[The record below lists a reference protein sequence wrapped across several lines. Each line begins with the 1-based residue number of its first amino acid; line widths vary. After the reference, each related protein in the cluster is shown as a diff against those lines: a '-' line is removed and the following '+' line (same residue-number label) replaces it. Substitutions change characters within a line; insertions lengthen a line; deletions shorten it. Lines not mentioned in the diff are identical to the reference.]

1 MKRLLAV
8 VVGVILSGSVDA
20 APMKM
25 YEYCERFRF
34 VTDMN
39 RDGAFTISDIWLL
52 VKTAWLLP
60 SNFWM
65 IVLHDVDATVAT
77 FLEIDCGTGQGVG
90 GALFSLL
97 IWGGLLGELARLVIS
112 FNER

>member
-1 MKRLLAV
+1 MKRLLAF
-8 VVGVILSGSVDA
+8 VVGLLLSGAASA

-25 YEYCERFRF
+25 FEYCERFRF

-39 RDGAFTISDIWLL
+39 RDGAFTISDVWLL
-52 VKTAWLLP
+52 AKTGWLLP

-65 IVLHDVDATVAT
+65 IPLHEIASVAA
-77 FLEIDCGTGQGVG
+77 FLEVECSTGQGVG

-97 IWGGLLGELARLVIS
+97 MWASIVGQLVEWVIS
-112 FNER
+112 FKSR